1 MHSKT
6 LLRLALA
13 SACAAVLAGCA
24 GMDFDRKREQSV
36 TEIDTNLYL
45 YKAYLPYETR
55 PYNAKDY
62 VADLATRHCN
72 QMGRGSQPV
81 EASTKFSKGG
91 GIEVQYVFRC
101 VQYLPTPEQPF
112 VDHNSSVS

>member
-45 YKAYLPYETR
+45 YKA
-55 PYNAKDY
+55 
-62 VADLATRHCN
+62 
-72 QMGRGSQPV
+72 
-81 EASTKFSKGG
+81 
-91 GIEVQYVFRC
+91 
-101 VQYLPTPEQPF
+101 
-112 VDHNSSVS
+112 